1 MRIFKKILKWLGILL
16 VVVIIVPISI
26 MWGMDKLDAYNAKSD
41 IKALFNELEV
51 GMSIGEAKT
60 IRAKTSTYIDGW
72 HAGDDGTMPKLKGKE
87 IKDTFCIYTPKY
99 LHTFS
104 NGSTHYYAMGNTD
117 LIGFT
122 VNGDK
127 CYEKYNRIKSL
138 FLMSQDGD
146 IIEEKTPNY
155 SKDKDF
161 KELTKAMSK
170 AKKEKKLIILVLFH
184 PSVKQH
190 NKILRKTLE
199 SKKVSNIL
207 KNNFIYVEYSKRVDF
222 SRTPIGYISVMPVTI
237 FLNGDGEI
245 IGEIQGAVKEG
256 TYSYNSFVDTLQR
269 LANITR

>member
-1 MRIFKKILKWLGILL
+1 
-16 VVVIIVPISI
+16 
-26 MWGMDKLDAYNAKSD
+26 
-41 IKALFNELEV
+41 
-51 GMSIGEAKT
+51 
-60 IRAKTSTYIDGW
+60 
-72 HAGDDGTMPKLKGKE
+72 
-87 IKDTFCIYTPKY
+87 
-99 LHTFS
+99 
-104 NGSTHYYAMGNTD
+104 
-117 LIGFT
+117 
-122 VNGDK
+122 
-127 CYEKYNRIKSL
+127 
-138 FLMSQDGD
+138 MSQDGD

-170 AKKEKKLIILVLFH
+170 AKKEKKPIILVLFH